1 MIWPFSGYKNTYIDT
16 TRVHIIGSNKLS
28 LGNIFQYVDL
38 QNPGLHPSMCLSPV
52 SIGLCSITAPVIY
65 GISAF
70 SKELM
75 CPVALI

>member
-1 MIWPFSGYKNTYIDT
+1 M
-16 TRVHIIGSNKLS
+16 LS

-38 QNPGLHPSMCLSPV
+38 QNRSRTLACAYLLFQLDYAV
-52 SIGLCSITAPVIY
+52 SLPCRHIY
-65 GISAF
+65 GAS

>member
-1 MIWPFSGYKNTYIDT
+1 M
-16 TRVHIIGSNKLS
+16 LS

-38 QNPGLHPSMCLSPV
+38 QNPRSRTLHVLISCFNWIMQYHYPV
-52 SIGLCSITAPVIY
+52 GIY
-65 GISAF
+65 MVATS